1 MTHHQT
7 LWILISN
14 FAGIKTKFQMLCT
27 PNGIRTNS
35 TRFTRMCRIV
45 DWSEH
50 SRKHS
55 FLFIVWMCGECNHRK
70 RYLKKTQLQNYVP
83 WFSRF
88 NDFATHL
95 SPFHTFLYAVWDFI
109 AIIVILSFLFTLTRT
124 HMQKKMLSIGS
135 CCWIVNGVLAEQQT
149 YFNVFLCLKS
159 SGIFRLVLSF
169 LHSSVSLFVT
179 YSFGAC
185 LLYMEWN

>member
-1 MTHHQT
+1 MKERSGHCDTSPNT
-7 LWILISN
+7 LNSY
-14 FAGIKTKFQMLCT
+14 FEFCRYQMLCT

-70 RYLKKTQLQNYVP
+70 RYLEKTQLQNYVP

-95 SPFHTFLYAVWDFI
+95 SPFHTILYRVWDFI
-109 AIIVILSFLFTLTRT
+109 AIIVISSFLFTLTRT
-124 HMQKKMLSIGS
+124 HMHKKCSQLVVVVGLWM
-135 CCWIVNGVLAEQQT
+135 
-149 YFNVFLCLKS
+149 VF
-159 SGIFRLVLSF
+159 
-169 LHSSVSLFVT
+169 
-179 YSFGAC
+179 
-185 LLYMEWN
+185 